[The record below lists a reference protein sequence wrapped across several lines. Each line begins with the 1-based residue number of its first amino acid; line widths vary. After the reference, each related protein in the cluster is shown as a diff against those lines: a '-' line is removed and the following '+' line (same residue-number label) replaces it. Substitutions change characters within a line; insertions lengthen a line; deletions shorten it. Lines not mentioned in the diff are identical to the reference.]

1 VDDVRVAYPRKGGT
15 MRRLILTLAVSAFAA
30 ASLIGTGSARDTARV
45 FACPTNP
52 STYGTTKWVKR
63 YDGGRGST
71 WCSDG
76 ATARTSL
83 AGARKFSSPT
93 GICTSSSQGRYVSI
107 GTQIYRERTARDPA
121 QLILL
126 DHKAGS
132 GNEDSLSI
140 GKGTIEWLA
149 SVKIK
154 WKAGRRSGSFSG
166 VDVQAK
172 DGREVRVP
180 ISGSFKCKRI
190 IKTSL

>member
-76 ATARTSL
+76 ATAKTSL
-83 AGARKFSSPT
+83 ARAKTFSSPT

-121 QLILL
+121 QFILL
-126 DHKAGS
+126 DHKA
-132 GNEDSLSI
+132 NEDSLNI
-140 GKGTIEWLA
+140 GKGTIGWVN

-154 WKAGRRSGSFSG
+154 WKAGSLSGSFSG

-190 IKTSL
+190 IKTKL